1 MAGISVI
8 KLLVDYEVFD
18 AIPESEDISIV
29 ELSNKQDVD
38 AGLLELFNLVTGMSS
53 PLRHPVAARYDVLE
67 TVTYKSDMIN
77 RAMATREQLPTT
89 EMYDFSWVGAAA
101 QKRKLGSR
109 SNIVNGGGRRQA
121 LRAILQGNLYIP
133 AALFVLMDRVPAIR
147 DAKHDDDSTLCH
159 IQQVSA
165 AASTPFHTDGTPSTR
180 KPCDISCCQI
190 SNNGL
195 STKPGSRH
203 CESESTNYVWPQIP
217 MQDAADYMI
226 PTPTYADAN
235 GEMLELAKD

>member
-53 PLRHPVAARYDVLE
+53 PLRHPVALVIQPKQANRVPIGLTFGHSDRARYDVLE

-159 IQQVSA
+159 IQQVVRD
-165 AASTPFHTDGTPSTR
+165 FLG
-180 KPCDISCCQI
+180 KQ
-190 SNNGL
+190 
-195 STKPGSRH
+195 
-203 CESESTNYVWPQIP
+203 P
-217 MQDAADYMI
+217 MQSLSVISLLHCYK
-226 PTPTYADAN
+226 PS
-235 GEMLELAKD
+235 